1 MSEPAD
7 LKRCPPEIFGEKNP
21 AFLPEFSCLV
31 SIRKRFCNAVMLVFV
46 NPYCPTITICLRFWQ
61 DEWLVLSVT
70 CPRTGTTAL
79 LVSPLTLYRP
89 AI

>member
-1 MSEPAD
+1 
-7 LKRCPPEIFGEKNP
+7 
-21 AFLPEFSCLV
+21 
-31 SIRKRFCNAVMLVFV
+31 MLVFV